1 MNPLVLVRQLACC
14 ATLFVVLAATAHAQ
28 TATFSG
34 FRSIGGCYS
43 PATTA
48 PDPLDPNRL
57 IIGTTACTASSPN
70 GTRSIMDTFTFDVEA
85 PAGFY
90 ISSITFTQDMR
101 TSGSRGGR
109 GFAAKSWV
117 VDDEAL
123 TGIESPDLSLAGK
136 TRLPVSITT
145 FLAAFGIQVVSG
157 SASASNPVVTVEL
170 LPLSPALSAE
180 PQLSK
185 EQE

>member
-1 MNPLVLVRQLACC
+1 MMNSLVSIRQLAYC
-14 ATLFVVLAATAHAQ
+14 TILVTILATAAQAQ

-43 PATTA
+43 APATA

-70 GTRSIMDTFTFDVEA
+70 GTRVIMDTFTFNVEA
-85 PAGFY
+85 PLGFY
-90 ISSITFTQDMR
+90 ISRIIFTQNMV
-101 TSGSRGGR
+101 TSGSRGGM

-123 TGIESPDLSLAGK
+123 MGIESPDLSQKRK
-136 TRLPVSITT
+136 TILPVSITT
-145 FLAAFGIQVVSG
+145 FLSAFGIQVVSG

-170 LPLSPALSAE
+170 SPLSPSS
-180 PQLSK
+180 PSK

>member
-1 MNPLVLVRQLACC
+1 MNSLVLIKQLACY
-14 ATLFVVLAATAHAQ
+14 ATLVTLVAAAAQAQ

-34 FRSIGGCYS
+34 FRSTGGCYS
-43 PATTA
+43 GAA

-57 IIGTTACTASSPN
+57 IIGTAACTASSPN
-70 GTRSIMDTFTFDVEA
+70 GTRVIMDTFTFSVEA

-90 ISSITFTQDMR
+90 ISGITFTQDMR

-109 GFAAKSWV
+109 GFAARSWV

-123 TGIESPDLSLAGK
+123 AGGVSPDLSLAGK

-157 SASASNPVVTVEL
+157 SATASNPVVAVEL
-170 LPLSPALSAE
+170 LPLSPSVSAAR
-180 PQLSK
+180 QLSK

>member
-1 MNPLVLVRQLACC
+1 MNSPLPFRQLAYC
-14 ATLFVVLAATAHAQ
+14 AILVTVLATASQAQ

-43 PATTA
+43 GAA
-48 PDPLDPNRL
+48 PDQLDPNRL
-57 IIGTTACTASSPN
+57 IIGTTACTASAPN
-70 GTRSIMDTFTFDVEA
+70 GTRVIMDTFTFQVEA

-90 ISSITFTQDMR
+90 ISRISFSQNMQ

-109 GFAAKSWV
+109 GFASRSWV

-123 TGIESPDLSLAGK
+123 AGSASPDLSLANK
-136 TRLPVSITT
+136 TRLRGSITT

-170 LPLSPALSAE
+170 SPLSPTAIA
-180 PQLSK
+180 QR
-185 EQE
+185 

>member
-1 MNPLVLVRQLACC
+1 MLIRQLTCCAILMTVLV
-14 ATLFVVLAATAHAQ
+14 TAAQAQ
-28 TATFSG
+28 TAVFSG

-43 PATTA
+43 GAA

-70 GTRSIMDTFTFDVEA
+70 GTRVIMDTFTFKVEA

-90 ISSITFTQDMR
+90 ISGMTFAQEMR
-101 TSGSRGGR
+101 TSGSRGGS
-109 GFAAKSWV
+109 GFASRSWV

-123 TGIESPDLSLAGK
+123 TGSESPDLSIKRK
-136 TRLPVSITT
+136 TVLPVSITT

-170 LPLSPALSAE
+170 SPLSQA
-180 PQLSK
+180 K